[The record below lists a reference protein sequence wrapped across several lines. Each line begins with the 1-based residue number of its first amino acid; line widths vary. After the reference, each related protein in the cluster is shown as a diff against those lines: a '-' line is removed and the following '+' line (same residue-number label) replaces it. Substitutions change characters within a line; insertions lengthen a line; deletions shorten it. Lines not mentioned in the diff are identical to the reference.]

1 MHPNLA
7 RFIQG
12 IRQTAPDFTW
22 QPSPMHDQL
31 ATVLPAP
38 AVYGLFRDAWQ
49 VEDRVF
55 IPDPD
60 LMRNVQRIAGE
71 VNRALGS
78 VVIEKAF

>member
-1 MHPNLA
+1 MNIL
-7 RFIQG
+7 
-12 IRQTAPDFTW
+12 FTY
-22 QPSPMHDQL
+22 QENQIL
-31 ATVLPAP
+31 RKENAALKQQVLE
-38 AVYGLFRDAWQ
+38 LQRK
-49 VEDRVF
+49 DRVF